1 MFPSLPTVTIRQ
13 ASHQDIS
20 TITRFLDRAI
30 LVHRNLDWQPLVEWV
45 PREPFLLRFED
56 QKLTSLLSCAPDP
69 EGVAWL
75 HAFAMDHWSSDID
88 KIWRSLLELAVENL
102 KSLHSNLY
110 SVSLNEWYSRLLG
123 ETGFTIKQ
131 NIIVLQW
138 DKIMPATLPLM
149 DDVLI
154 RPMEPADLDQ
164 VTELDQRAF
173 DPAWTISR
181 ASMEHVYLSAAHSA
195 IAELNGT
202 IIGYELSTSSYF
214 SAHLTRL
221 AVSPFYKKAN
231 IGYSLTR
238 EMLMF
243 FKSRGIKQITVNTQ
257 DDNAASIGLYKKLGF
272 QPTNESFPIYWLKIM
287 E

>member
-75 HAFAMDHWSSDID
+75 HVFAMDHWSSDID
-88 KIWRSLLELAVENL
+88 KIWRSLLELAVEKL

-110 SVSLNEWYSRLLG
+110 SVSLNEWYSRLLS

-138 DKIMPATLPLM
+138 DKIIPAILPLM

-164 VTELDQRAF
+164 VTELDQKAF

-195 IAELNGT
+195 IAELKWHNNR
-202 IIGYELSTSSYF
+202 I
-214 SAHLTRL
+214 
-221 AVSPFYKKAN
+221 
-231 IGYSLTR
+231 
-238 EMLMF
+238 
-243 FKSRGIKQITVNTQ
+243 
-257 DDNAASIGLYKKLGF
+257 
-272 QPTNESFPIYWLKIM
+272 
-287 E
+287 